1 MDSTYY
7 GIVLLLELKL
17 ILVCAIVLAR
27 LCHVDVT
34 VVPIRWHSCAKPLAQ
49 PFPIEETTVPSKE
62 TTIP

>member
-7 GIVLLLELKL
+7 SIVLLLELKL

-34 VVPIRWHSCAKPLAQ
+34 VVPIRWHSCANKMWQSCHLA
-49 PFPIEETTVPSKE
+49 IKVVSICYT
-62 TTIP
+62 

>member
-34 VVPIRWHSCAKPLAQ
+34 VVPIRWHSCANKMWQSCHL
-49 PFPIEETTVPSKE
+49 
-62 TTIP
+62 